1 MTTAA
6 GASPRR
12 VLHVFATFGI
22 GGPQMRQQELIA
34 RMGDG
39 FVHDIVAMD
48 GNFAAAQRIDPKR
61 LGDLMGPPGG
71 RSFFGSVRAFVRL
84 LRERKPDLLL
94 TYNWGSIEACMAA
107 RVLAFR
113 NHVHHEEGFGP
124 LEQDRRLRR
133 RNWIRRVALER
144 AHAVLVVSTGLLSI
158 ARREWRVPTSQLVYL
173 PNGVDLA
180 RFAPASP
187 AGSSATGSVCTIGAV
202 GGLRAE
208 KDHATLLRAFA
219 QMRDPARLELTG
231 DGPERSSL
239 EKLSVALGVEGR
251 VQFLGN
257 ASDTAPCY
265 RRMDVF
271 ALSSRTEQM
280 PISLLEAMASGLP
293 VASTDVGDV
302 RAMLPEGSRGALA
315 PAGDVPGLARALD
328 VLCADPARRM
338 QEGQRNRAHAEQ
350 HFEAD
355 ECLQRYLDLYMRAAR
370 PQR

>member
-6 GASPRR
+6 SASPRR

-61 LGDLMGPPGG
+61 LGALTGPPGG
-71 RSFFGSVRAFVRL
+71 RSFLGSVRAFVRL

-113 NHVHHEEGFGP
+113 NHVHHEEGFGRE
-124 LEQDRRLRR
+124 EQQRRLRR

-180 RFAPASP
+180 RFSP
-187 AGSSATGSVCTIGAV
+187 AARDAARATDAPCVVGAV

-219 QMRDPARLELTG
+219 QMREPARLELTG
-231 DGPERSSL
+231 DGPERANL
-239 EKLSVALGVEGR
+239 ERLAVALGIEDR

-302 RAMLPEGSRGALA
+302 RSMLPEASRGALA
-315 PAGDVPGLARALD
+315 SAGDVPGLARALD
-328 VLCADPARRM
+328 ALCADPRRRVE
-338 QEGQRNRAHAEQ
+338 EGARNRAHAEQ
-350 HFEAD
+350 CYEAD
-355 ECLQRYLDLYMRAAR
+355 ECLQRYVDLYMRAAR